1 MIVLKN
7 IHIIL
12 FSIIICSHALAVE
25 PRTKLAV
32 QVERLKSSWLQVN
45 DQAPEEVLAIGKVL
59 KEWFENCAAGELE
72 EVKKAY
78 LPSVNKK
85 AERDLQQIERFLEVV
100 PDWQFSLLG
109 VMWDGNKATAV
120 SNVLKGLK
128 DPSAII
134 SGPVVWIYHLNKVD
148 GQWRLANNVAG
159 ERLEKFQQ
167 YVAQSKEKNPNLNMW
182 FNHSYSSLLQE
193 TNVLKDKAEVCGSW
207 RSCSSSWEAT

>member
-85 AERDLQQIERFLEVV
+85 AERDLQQIE
-100 PDWQFSLLG
+100 
-109 VMWDGNKATAV
+109 
-120 SNVLKGLK
+120 
-128 DPSAII
+128 
-134 SGPVVWIYHLNKVD
+134 
-148 GQWRLANNVAG
+148 
-159 ERLEKFQQ
+159 
-167 YVAQSKEKNPNLNMW
+167 
-182 FNHSYSSLLQE
+182 
-193 TNVLKDKAEVCGSW
+193 
-207 RSCSSSWEAT
+207 